1 MLPTATLT
9 IPPKGANAV
18 GEMWVLVRTGAPKNV
33 KTLAAGPAAV
43 CGQREGPQKCI
54 HQTLAHGQ
62 ARIMPAALWARGLV
76 QRNATPFIHILF
88 MEFGIPFRVLSHSG
102 T

>member
-1 MLPTATLT
+1 MQPMATLT
-9 IPPKGANAV
+9 IPPKGANAA
-18 GEMWVLVRTGAPKNV
+18 GEMWVLVRTGASKNME
-33 KTLAAGPAAV
+33 TLAASPAAV
-43 CGQREGPQKCI
+43 CGQRKGPQKSI

-62 ARIMPAALWARGLV
+62 PRVVPAALWARGLV

-102 T
+102 